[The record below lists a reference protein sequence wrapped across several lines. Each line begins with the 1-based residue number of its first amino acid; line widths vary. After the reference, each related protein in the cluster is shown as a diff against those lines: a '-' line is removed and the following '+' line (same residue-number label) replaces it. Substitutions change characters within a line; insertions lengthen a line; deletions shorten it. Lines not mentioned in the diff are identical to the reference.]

1 MSPLFA
7 SLGKVTLM
15 TKRRW
20 LIRGAAFLFFLLL
33 AINLYVFFTR
43 EWESSFFPTSYA
55 TLYYPLDIPTIR
67 EWKLVERNRIQL
79 NLACTNAIAE
89 WKVLT
94 DGGKEQTAIGMKP
107 SFRIDTTFSELHTYK
122 LIPVTHPD
130 IQPIEISIRFYGEEF
145 YASLGMKHVDVYV
158 VRSNV
163 PCGDFE
169 QYSVNDWVDDYRYVG
184 DAELAEV
191 SRILYD
197 EVGIRDTDP
206 TFSRIEKLAPY
217 LRKKLKGAGGVPKD
231 NERWMNPYRLYCEM
245 VAGTG
250 KGWCTQHAQVWVF
263 WANRAGIPTRFVFGA
278 RTQDD
283 RIVYTGHAWAESYI
297 REQHRWAFVD
307 LSQGELYITNK
318 EAQVLNTAELFHLNQ
333 QNAFDSTFVR
343 VYADWVWRNHPG
355 FPEKDTLVTMPF
367 AQCNALVRSEFT
379 PQSIL
384 KYRRPPNVEDVREI
398 YAGFFSDRTFL
409 LGNLERYLFKPQLAY
424 SFYPTEG
431 GHTYFI
437 RRFLFFA
444 MLASLV
450 FWMTLIVVGRFW
462 KPKTSKPT
470 IKPR

>member
-1 MSPLFA
+1 
-7 SLGKVTLM
+7 M
-15 TKRRW
+15 TKRQW
-20 LIRGAAFLFFLLL
+20 FIRGSAFLFFLLL
-33 AINLYVFFTR
+33 VINLYVFFAR
-43 EWESSFFPTSYA
+43 EWESSFSPTSYA

-79 NLACTNAIAE
+79 NLACTNEIAE

-94 DGGKEQTAIGMKP
+94 DGGKEQTATGMKP

-122 LIPVTHPD
+122 LTPVAHQA

-163 PCGDFE
+163 PCGEFE

-184 DAELAEV
+184 ETGLAEA
-191 SRILYD
+191 SRILHD

-206 TFSRIEKLAPY
+206 TFTRMEKLAPY

-231 NERWMNPYRLYCEM
+231 DERWMNPYRLYCEM
-245 VAGTG
+245 AAGTG

-398 YAGFFSDRTFL
+398 YTGFFSDRTFL

-444 MLASLV
+444 LLTSFV
-450 FWMTLIVVGRFW
+450 FLMTLLVVGRL
-462 KPKTSKPT
+462 SKPRVPG
-470 IKPR
+470 KQ